1 MWKMAFIDMYRRLIL
16 CSFLLGA
23 SASQQL
29 SIALAVSI
37 LYVIYVRE
45 VGPMWD
51 STSDYL
57 SFYW

>member
-1 MWKMAFIDMYRRLIL
+1 MAFIDMYRRLIL